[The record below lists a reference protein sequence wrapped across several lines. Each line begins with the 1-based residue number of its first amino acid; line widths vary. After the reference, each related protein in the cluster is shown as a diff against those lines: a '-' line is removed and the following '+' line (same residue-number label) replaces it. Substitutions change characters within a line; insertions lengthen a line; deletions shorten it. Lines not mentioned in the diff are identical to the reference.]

1 MRMVEET
8 EAKLVIERKKFE
20 SDQELY
26 NKNQQNVSDN
36 DKHKL

>member
-20 SDQELY
+20 RDQELY

-36 DKHKL
+36 DNHKL